1 MLQQKSGKIML
12 VSSLAAFAPPAT
24 GWGALYGP
32 VKTFVNRFGDAL
44 NLNYR
49 SQGITATNVCPGF
62 TVTEFHAASGMQEA
76 MDEVPS
82 FMKKDSKTVAK
93 GAVDAMMKG
102 KSVWVPGAL
111 NKVLAFL
118 CNTLPTSLVI
128 KMSSSLAGRRYE

>member
-1 MLQQKSGKIML
+1 
-12 VSSLAAFAPPAT
+12 
-24 GWGALYGP
+24 
-32 VKTFVNRFGDAL
+32 
-44 NLNYR
+44 
-49 SQGITATNVCPGF
+49 
-62 TVTEFHAASGMQEA
+62 MQEA